1 MGVIIL
7 FSEVEE
13 VNSVKLIPVD
23 LLFDEEGTIAAD
35 VVSSSSALLLPAGL
49 HLQSLRKTHPGAL
62 DLLRK
67 HGVTQI
73 PIKKAV
79 LITIDEF
86 RNLLH
91 RVHPPVSRL
100 NPLAAQVAA
109 HQMEVVY
116 SHIRNKAV
124 REKGIRS
131 LLTLGNTLCR
141 QVKKTP
147 QVTLSLGEGAERKQT
162 PYLHGI
168 NVSLLAGHIA
178 GRLFPLWTGFV
189 ESVTVAGLLHDIG
202 KSFLFPFAGERGRK
216 SAISDSQAIH
226 THTLLGEALL
236 RDAGVT
242 AQDILSAV
250 RSHHESWDGTGYPD
264 GLSGEAI
271 PVGARIV
278 GVANFFENLVSAW
291 DVRERKRSD
300 QAVSS
305 LLAAANGRFDKFIVR
320 ALLASVGLFPPGAV
334 VELSDGRRGVVLES
348 KERDLIRPR
357 VLLVTGEEAEGDA
370 IPAVIDLKK
379 AGNVFIRQVFDDYG
393 KMTIPPLRREGR
405 SGVLFR
411 KYHAPSSMG

>member
-1 MGVIIL
+1 M
-7 FSEVEE
+7 
-13 VNSVKLIPVD
+13 NSVKLIPVE

-67 HGVTQI
+67 HGITQI
-73 PIKKAV
+73 PIKKSV
-79 LITIDEF
+79 FCTIEDF
-86 RNLLH
+86 RILLH
-91 RVHPPVSRL
+91 RVQPPVSLL

-141 QVKKTP
+141 QVKKTS
-147 QVTLSLGEGAERKQT
+147 QVTLSLGEDAERKPT
-162 PYLHGI
+162 PFLHGI
-168 NVSLLAGHIA
+168 NVSLLSGHIA
-178 GRLFPLWTGFV
+178 GRLFPLWPGFI

-202 KSFLFPFAGERGRK
+202 KSFFLPFAGERGKKAAGADR
-216 SAISDSQAIH
+216 QAIH
-226 THTLLGEALL
+226 THPLLGEALL

-242 AQDILSAV
+242 RQDVLSAV
-250 RSHHESWDGTGYPD
+250 RSHHESWDGSGYPD
-264 GLSGEAI
+264 GLRGEAI

-278 GVANFFENLVSAW
+278 GVADFFENLVSAC
-291 DVRERKRSD
+291 DSRERKRSD

-305 LLAAANGRFDKFIVR
+305 LLATANGRFDKFIVR
-320 ALLASVGLFPPGAV
+320 ALLASVGLFQPGAV

-357 VLLVTGEEAEGDA
+357 VLLVTGEESRTDA
-370 IPAVIDLKK
+370 IPVVIDLKS
-379 AGNVFIRQVFDDYG
+379 AGNLFIRQVYDDYG
-393 KMTIPPLRREGR
+393 KMTVPPLRREGR

-411 KYHAPSSMG
+411 KYHAPSAMG

>member
-1 MGVIIL
+1 M
-7 FSEVEE
+7 
-13 VNSVKLIPVD
+13 NSVKLIPVE

-67 HGVTQI
+67 HGITQI
-73 PIKKAV
+73 PIKKSV
-79 LITIDEF
+79 FCTIEDF

-91 RVHPPVSRL
+91 RVQPPVSLL

-141 QVKKTP
+141 QVKKTS
-147 QVTLSLGEGAERKQT
+147 QVTLSLGEDAERKQT
-162 PYLHGI
+162 PFLHGI
-168 NVSLLAGHIA
+168 NVSLLSGHIA
-178 GRLFPLWTGFV
+178 GRLFPLWPGFI

-202 KSFLFPFAGERGRK
+202 KSFFLPFAGERGKKAAGADR
-216 SAISDSQAIH
+216 QAIH
-226 THTLLGEALL
+226 THPLLGEALL

-242 AQDILSAV
+242 GQDVLSAV
-250 RSHHESWDGTGYPD
+250 RSHHESWDGSGYPD
-264 GLSGEAI
+264 GLRGEAI

-278 GVANFFENLVSAW
+278 GVADFFENLVSAC
-291 DVRERKRSD
+291 DSRERKRSD

-305 LLAAANGRFDKFIVR
+305 LLATANGRFDKFIVR

-357 VLLVTGEEAEGDA
+357 VLLVTGEESRTDA
-370 IPAVIDLKK
+370 IPVVIDLKS
-379 AGNVFIRQVFDDYG
+379 AGNLFIRQVYDDYG
-393 KMTIPPLRREGR
+393 KMTVPPLRREGR

-411 KYHAPSSMG
+411 KYHAPSAMG

>member
-1 MGVIIL
+1 M
-7 FSEVEE
+7 
-13 VNSVKLIPVD
+13 NSVKLIPVE

-67 HGVTQI
+67 HGITQI
-73 PIKKAV
+73 PIKKSV
-79 LITIDEF
+79 FCTIEDF

-91 RVHPPVSRL
+91 RVQPPVSLL

-141 QVKKTP
+141 QVKKTS
-147 QVTLSLGEGAERKQT
+147 QVTLSLGEDAERKPT
-162 PYLHGI
+162 PFLHGI
-168 NVSLLAGHIA
+168 NVSLLSGHIA
-178 GRLFPLWTGFV
+178 GRLFPLWPGFI

-202 KSFLFPFAGERGRK
+202 KSFFLPFAGERGKKAAGADR
-216 SAISDSQAIH
+216 QAIH
-226 THTLLGEALL
+226 THPLLGEALL

-242 AQDILSAV
+242 RQDVLSAV
-250 RSHHESWDGTGYPD
+250 RSHHEPWDGSGYPD
-264 GLSGEAI
+264 GLRGEAI

-278 GVANFFENLVSAW
+278 GVADFFENLVSAC
-291 DVRERKRSD
+291 DSRERKRSD

-305 LLAAANGRFDKFIVR
+305 LLATANGRFDKFIVR

-357 VLLVTGEEAEGDA
+357 VLLVTGEESKTDA
-370 IPAVIDLKK
+370 IPVVIDLKS
-379 AGNVFIRQVFDDYG
+379 AGNLFIRQVFDDYG
-393 KMTIPPLRREGR
+393 KMTVPPLRREGR

-411 KYHAPSSMG
+411 KYHAPSAMG

>member
-1 MGVIIL
+1 M
-7 FSEVEE
+7 
-13 VNSVKLIPVD
+13 NSVKLIPVE

-67 HGVTQI
+67 HGITQI
-73 PIKKAV
+73 PIKKSV
-79 LITIDEF
+79 FCTIEDF

-91 RVHPPVSRL
+91 RVQPPVSLL

-141 QVKKTP
+141 QVKKTS
-147 QVTLSLGEGAERKQT
+147 QVTLSLGEDAERKPT
-162 PYLHGI
+162 PFLHGI
-168 NVSLLAGHIA
+168 NVSLLSGHIA
-178 GRLFPLWTGFV
+178 GRLFPLWPGFI

-202 KSFLFPFAGERGRK
+202 KSFFLPFAGERGKKAAGADR
-216 SAISDSQAIH
+216 QAIH
-226 THTLLGEALL
+226 THPLLGEALL

-242 AQDILSAV
+242 RQDVLSAV
-250 RSHHESWDGTGYPD
+250 RSHHESWDGSGYPD
-264 GLSGEAI
+264 GLRGEAI

-278 GVANFFENLVSAW
+278 GVADFFENLVSAC
-291 DVRERKRSD
+291 DSRERKRSD

-305 LLAAANGRFDKFIVR
+305 LLATANGRFDKFIVR

-357 VLLVTGEEAEGDA
+357 VLLVTGEESRTDA
-370 IPAVIDLKK
+370 IPVVIDLKS
-379 AGNVFIRQVFDDYG
+379 AGNLFIRQVYDDYG
-393 KMTIPPLRREGR
+393 KMTVPPLRREGR

-411 KYHAPSSMG
+411 KYHAPSAMG

>member
-1 MGVIIL
+1 M
-7 FSEVEE
+7 
-13 VNSVKLIPVD
+13 NSVKLIPVE

-67 HGVTQI
+67 HGITQI
-73 PIKKAV
+73 PIKKSV
-79 LITIDEF
+79 FCTIEDF

-91 RVHPPVSRL
+91 RVQPPVSLL

-141 QVKKTP
+141 QVKKTS
-147 QVTLSLGEGAERKQT
+147 QVTLSLGEDAERKQT
-162 PYLHGI
+162 PFLHGI
-168 NVSLLAGHIA
+168 NVSLLSGHIA
-178 GRLFPLWTGFV
+178 GRLFPLWPGFI

-202 KSFLFPFAGERGRK
+202 KSFFLPFAGERGKKAAGADR
-216 SAISDSQAIH
+216 QAIH
-226 THTLLGEALL
+226 THPLLGEALL

-242 AQDILSAV
+242 RQDVLSAV
-250 RSHHESWDGTGYPD
+250 RSHHESWDGSGYPD
-264 GLSGEAI
+264 GLRGEAI

-278 GVANFFENLVSAW
+278 GVADFFENLVSAC
-291 DVRERKRSD
+291 DSRERKRSD

-305 LLAAANGRFDKFIVR
+305 LLATANGRFDKFIVR

-357 VLLVTGEEAEGDA
+357 VLLVTGEESRTDA
-370 IPAVIDLKK
+370 IPVVIDLKS
-379 AGNVFIRQVFDDYG
+379 AGNLFIRQVYDDYG
-393 KMTIPPLRREGR
+393 KMTVPPLRREGR

-411 KYHAPSSMG
+411 KYHAPSAMG

>member
-1 MGVIIL
+1 M
-7 FSEVEE
+7 
-13 VNSVKLIPVD
+13 NTVKLIPVD

-35 VVSSSSALLLPAGL
+35 VVSSSSVLLLPAGI

-67 HGVTQI
+67 HGITKI

-79 LITIDEF
+79 FFTIEDF
-86 RNLLH
+86 RNLLR
-91 RVHPPVSRL
+91 RVQPPVSLL

-124 REKGIRS
+124 REKGIRT
-131 LLTLGNTLCR
+131 LLSLGNTLCR

-147 QVTLSLGEGAERKQT
+147 QITLSLGEDSERKQT
-162 PYLHGI
+162 PFLHGI

-178 GRLFPLWTGFV
+178 GRLFPLWPGFT

-202 KSFLFPFAGERGRK
+202 KSFLLPFAGERDRK
-216 SAISDSQAIH
+216 SAAPDIQAAH
-226 THTLLGEALL
+226 THSLLGEALL

-242 AQDILSAV
+242 APEVLSAV
-250 RSHHESWDGTGYPD
+250 RSHHESWDGSGYPD
-264 GLSGEAI
+264 GLRDEAI

-278 GVANFFENLVSAW
+278 AVADFFENLISTC
-291 DVRERKRSD
+291 DSRERKRSD

-334 VELSDGRRGVVLES
+334 VELSDGRRGVVLDS

-357 VLLVTGEEAEGDA
+357 VLLMTGGDSERDA

-379 AGNVFIRQVFDDYG
+379 SGNVFIRQAFDDYG
-393 KMTIPPLRREGR
+393 KMTVSPLKREGR
-405 SGVLFR
+405 SNVLFR
-411 KYHAPSSMG
+411 KYHAPSSIG